1 MMELINVFVRF
12 LYAPVLFPQIIWSI
26 VPVLISIILMELYF
40 HKYPREGLGHH
51 KSLEN
56 TIFLVFICF
65 ELSSFLLKNYTSARL
80 VLLVLFIIFVAIISM
95 LDFFHRLPVRLL
107 FRTSSK
113 FLIAFVT
120 YAVIVLM
127 FSDALIGVTFIRFLE
142 IMLSVFIILMILF
155 IFKQAFK
162 SLEPKSYD
170 DIERYL
176 NTITEDIKKTHED
189 VDIDLKNKSGKK
201 KPAKKTANKN

>member
-1 MMELINVFVRF
+1 MELINVFVKF
-12 LYAPVLFPQIIWSI
+12 LYAPVLFPQVIWSI

-40 HKYPREGLGHH
+40 RRYPREGLGHH

-65 ELSSFLLKNYTSARL
+65 ELSSFLFKNYTLARL
-80 VLLVLFIIFVAIISM
+80 VLLILFIVFVAIISM
-95 LDFFHRLPVRLL
+95 LDFFHKLPVRLI

-113 FLIAFVT
+113 FLIAFTT
-120 YAVIVLM
+120 YVVIVLM
-127 FSDALIGVTFIRFLE
+127 FSDALTGLTFIRFLE
-142 IMLSVFIILMILF
+142 IMLSIFVILLFLF
-155 IFKQAFK
+155 IFKQVFK
-162 SLEPKSYD
+162 SIEPKSYD

-189 VDIDLKNKSGKK
+189 VDIDLKKKSGKK
-201 KPAKKTANKN
+201 KPVKKTTNKK